1 MEEARGHMKV
11 TEGPCA
17 PKLCMKQNKSLQVEP
32 QQALLFLHF
41 HSNFLV
47 TNGWLSL
54 DFSKEN
60 LGQEKIN
67 IMQGFSFFSKN
78 YACQK

>member
-47 TNGWLSL
+47 TNG
-54 DFSKEN
+54 
-60 LGQEKIN
+60 
-67 IMQGFSFFSKN
+67 
-78 YACQK
+78 